1 MFMTSGTYPWS
12 FVTHILKGGH
22 DGDRKF
28 FEVIDSVA
36 SLLAETLECMG
47 KTSFD
52 ARNGVFRI
60 L

>member
-1 MFMTSGTYPWS
+1 
-12 FVTHILKGGH
+12 VTHILKGGH
-22 DGDRKF
+22 DGDRKT